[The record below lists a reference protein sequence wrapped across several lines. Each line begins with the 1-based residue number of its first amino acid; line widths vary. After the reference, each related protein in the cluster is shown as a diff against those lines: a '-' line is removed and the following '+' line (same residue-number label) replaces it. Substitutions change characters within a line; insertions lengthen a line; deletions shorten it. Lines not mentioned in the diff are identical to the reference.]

1 MQREITINEVEIT
14 LNKYENIEE
23 PIIVKR
29 TNKKDVMIISIEE
42 YQRKVYLAEL
52 SGKVAKGEDDLKNNR
67 IKDARDVF
75 GRLREKYGY

>member
-1 MQREITINEVEIT
+1 MQREITINEVETT
-14 LNKYENIEE
+14 LNEYENIEE

-42 YQRKVYLAEL
+42 YQRKLYLAEL
-52 SGKVAKGEDDLKNNR
+52 SSKVAKGEDDLKNNR
-67 IKDARDVF
+67 IKDARVVF